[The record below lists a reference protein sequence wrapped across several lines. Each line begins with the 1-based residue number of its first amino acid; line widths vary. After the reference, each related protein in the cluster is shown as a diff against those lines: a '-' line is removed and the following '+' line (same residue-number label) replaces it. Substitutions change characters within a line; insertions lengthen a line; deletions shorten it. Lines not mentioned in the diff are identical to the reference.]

1 MAYDPLKLTEFYLA
15 LWKLLD
21 IGFPSHHW
29 LELSSESAEGIE
41 AEIERMVGRPVARIT
56 ENDLTWGDDPRNLQK
71 DLSDTV
77 QLAREAIKSAD
88 WIAKADTLR
97 SSLRDKALYY
107 AQFVSEAYRR
117 NLASHEATLTIPRE
131 PGPTFFVG
139 EALVGDGDELA
150 HVDLIIGSKQG
161 HAGRAF
167 CNALCNNSD
176 GFTKLLAIVSPN
188 LPAKPDTLL
197 FNKVTIKN
205 ARQAVQMFG
214 PAQAAV
220 ARAVVDSVSSGVI
233 PRDNVDD
240 YCALVGV
247 FIHWHAKDA
256 KKIFEFNY
264 EATKKAI
271 ERALRSQPDVD
282 AVITQTKTA
291 LHPMAK
297 EVERWR

>member
-220 ARAVVDSVSSGVI
+220 AKAVVDSVADGTI
-233 PRDNVDD
+233 PKADVNDLAVV
-240 YCALVGV
+240 VGV
-247 FIHWHAKDA
+247 FIHWEAQDK
-256 KKIFEFNY
+256 KKIYNFNY
-264 EATKKAI
+264 TATKEAI
-271 ERALRSQPDVD
+271 ARAMKGHPTLDEVLRQKD
-282 AVITQTKTA
+282 TA
-291 LHPMAK
+291 RHPFA
-297 EVERWR
+297 